1 MALTT
6 KKSVN
11 NYERSLRMSSNS
23 SQKQSGGISFAGA
36 LGLLFIG
43 LKLGH
48 VITWPWIWVLAPFWA
63 GVALIVLVVAVLIVL
78 AALVE
83 TGKKARR

>member
-48 VITWPWIWVLAPFWA
+48 VINWPWVWVLAPFWVGLA
-63 GVALIVLVVAVLIVL
+63 LLVAIVLVLCLVAGIATAVRGV
-78 AALVE
+78 
-83 TGKKARR
+83 KR